1 MEKVWQKNYTPG
13 AAFEINPDQF
23 NNIVEV
29 INETCKKYANRS
41 AFINMD
47 VQMSYKEVAEKS
59 DAFANYLIEELK
71 LKKGEVIMIQMP
83 NLLQYP
89 IALYGAFKAGLTVVN
104 TNPLYTEREVKKVLE
119 DSGAKAIVICSNFV
133 SKLEAVLEGSK
144 IEHVVTT
151 QIGDFFPF
159 VKRNLVNFVIKNIKK
174 MVPAYKG
181 TYTSLNTAIEKGSKL
196 KATFPEIVNTDVA
209 LLQYT
214 GGTTG
219 KTKAAVLTHR
229 NIIANMLQM
238 SVWIKSGLG
247 EEGNYK
253 VLAPLPIYHVFT
265 FSVNILGFFYM
276 GTTNLLITNPRDL
289 PSVVKDIKN
298 HKPEVAT
305 IVNTLLQALLNNEE
319 FKKLDL
325 SYMKLS
331 VAGGMALKVPVK
343 KRWEEITKSSVV
355 EGYGL
360 TEASPVVTCNPV
372 DGNDIAGSIGLPI
385 PSTDIKIVD
394 EEENELGFN
403 QEGEL
408 CVKGPQVMQGYWNQ
422 KEETAKTFTKD
433 GWLKTGD
440 FASVDEEGFVRIL
453 DRKKDMIV
461 VSGFNVYPNEV
472 EEVLLELDGVQDVA
486 AIGVDNEK
494 SGQIVKVFIVKEKE
508 ITKDEIKAF
517 SKKNLA
523 GYKVPKEIE
532 FRSELPKNNVGKV
545 LRRELR

>member
-1 MEKVWQKNYTPG
+1 MDKIWLDSYSKN
-13 AAFEINPDQF
+13 ASFEINPDSY
-23 NNIVEV
+23 NSIVEV
-29 INETCKKYANRS
+29 IDETCSKYQDRS

-47 VQMSYKEVAEKS
+47 VEMTYGEVAQKS

-71 LKKGEVIMIQMP
+71 LKKGDVIMIQMP

-89 IALYGAFKAGLTVVN
+89 VALYGAFKAGLIVVN
-104 TNPLYTEREVKKVLE
+104 TNPLYTEREVKKVLK

-133 SKLEAVLEGSK
+133 SKLEAAMADSK
-144 IEHVVTT
+144 IEHVITT
-151 QIGDFFPF
+151 DIGDFFPF
-159 VKRNLVNFVIKNIKK
+159 LKRNLVNFTIKYIKK
-174 MVPAYKG
+174 MVPSYKG
-181 TYTSLNTAIEKGSKL
+181 TYTSLNTAIDRGSKL
-196 KATFPEIVNTDVA
+196 KASYPKLLNTDIA

-238 SVWIKSGLG
+238 AVWIKSGLG
-247 EEGNYK
+247 EGEYK

-289 PSVVKDIKN
+289 DSVVKDIKN
-298 HKPEVAT
+298 HRPEVAT
-305 IVNTLLQALLNNEE
+305 IVNTLLQALLNHQE
-319 FKKLDL
+319 FQKLDL

-331 VAGGMALKVPVK
+331 VAGGMALKVAVK
-343 KRWEEITKSSVV
+343 KKWEEITKSSVV

-372 DGNDIAGSIGLPI
+372 DGRDIAGSIGIPL

-394 EEENELGFN
+394 EQENELGLN
-403 QEGEL
+403 EEGEL
-408 CVKGPQVMQGYWNQ
+408 CVKGPQVMQGYWKQ
-422 KEETAKTFTKD
+422 EEETAKTFTKD

-440 FASVDEEGFVRIL
+440 FACIDEKGFVKIL

-494 SGQIVKVFIVKEKE
+494 SGEVVKVFIVKNKE
-508 ITKDEIKAF
+508 ITKDDIKNF

-532 FRSELPKNNVGKV
+532 FRDELPKNNVGKV